1 MKKNIDNKTVQS
13 FGDEWSRY
21 DQSGMSDEES
31 LKIFNEY
38 FSIFPWNL
46 ISDRSEGF
54 DMGCGSGRW
63 ARWMAEKVGIL
74 NCIDPSDAIEISK
87 NNLKNFK
94 NINYFR
100 ASVDDDIQLTA
111 SQDFGYSLGVLH
123 HIPDTQA
130 ALSSCVKL
138 LKPGAPFLVYLYYS
152 FDNRSKLYRFIW
164 KVSDL
169 IRRLI
174 FILPSFLKHWLTDCI
189 AILIY
194 YPLTRIA
201 LAAER
206 CGIDISNIPLSY
218 YKDHSLYTMR
228 TDARDRF
235 GTPLEQRFSKE
246 KIHNMMLEAGLDE
259 IKFSSNAPFW
269 CAVGYKK

>member
-1 MKKNIDNKTVQS
+1 MINLECQMKSHSKYSMNIFQ
-13 FGDEWSRY
+13 
-21 DQSGMSDEES
+21 
-31 LKIFNEY
+31 
-38 FSIFPWNL
+38 FSH
-46 ISDRSEGF
+46 
-54 DMGCGSGRW
+54 
-63 ARWMAEKVGIL
+63 GIL
-74 NCIDPSDAIEISK
+74 FQIDQRVLIWAAEVEDGQADEATYGPIWNMSQGDISMV
-87 NNLKNFK
+87 NNKLKNFK

>member
-31 LKIFNEY
+31 FKIFNEY

-63 ARWMAEKVGIL
+63 ARWMAEKVGTL

-152 FDNRSKLYRFIW
+152 FDNRSKLYSFIW
-164 KVSDL
+164 KASDL

-189 AILIY
+189 AIFIY

-235 GTPLEQRFSKE
+235 GTPLEQRFSKV

>member
-1 MKKNIDNKTVQS
+1 
-13 FGDEWSRY
+13 
-21 DQSGMSDEES
+21 MSDEES